1 MNIQDVAEFLDLVK
15 NPEKYESML
24 ARLVEEQ
31 ERLKA
36 VIETVGLVSE
46 IEQIHTDMLK
56 AEQAALASFS
66 KKEAD
71 QEAKRVSDAAKYD
84 AKYSILLQDQQT
96 YAALVEEQK
105 ATLADT
111 KLANKNVKQ
120 TEKEVEAKLQLINEQ
135 QVVVEALRS
144 EYEEKI
150 AKLKSVMV

>member
-46 IEQIHTDMLK
+46 IEQIHADMLK
-56 AEQAALASFS
+56 AEQVALASFS

-71 QEAKRVSDAAKYD
+71 QEAKRVSDSAKYD
-84 AKYSILLQDQQT
+84 AKYSLLLQDQQT

-105 ATLADT
+105 VTLADT

-120 TEKEVEAKLQLINEQ
+120 LEKESEAKLQLINEQ